1 MIPQCKKNKNIYSTE
16 EKVIG
21 VWKNGKPIY
30 RRITEGVLDGTYKE
44 NGYTFSWININ
55 ENAETQIDLKCSVD
69 TGDGRT
75 LLESSI
81 MLDIMLSTV
90 NTLQIGYSDT
100 INLINRP
107 ITIIS
112 EYTKYTD

>member
-44 NGYTFSWININ
+44 NGYTFTWIDIN
-55 ENAETQIDLKCSVD
+55 RYAETQIDVRFYID
-69 TGDGRT
+69 IENGRRLT
-75 LLESSI
+75 EGSKFIDYL
-81 MLDIMLSTV
+81 LSTV
-90 NTLQIGYSDT
+90 NTLQVGCDDT
-100 INLINRP
+100 IVPANSS

-112 EYTKYTD
+112 EYTKNTD